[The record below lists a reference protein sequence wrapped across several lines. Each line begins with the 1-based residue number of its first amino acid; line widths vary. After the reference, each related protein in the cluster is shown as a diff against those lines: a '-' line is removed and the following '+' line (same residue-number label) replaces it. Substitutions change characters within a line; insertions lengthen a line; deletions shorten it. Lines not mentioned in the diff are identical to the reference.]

1 MKRYNYSDILQAAR
15 LCCSRSSKGNGGLC
29 VNDDCPLYNETRC
42 EAVLKNGLVSI
53 NEFLDVIIHDSFY
66 ITEANAEWK
75 KTDSDISSKPSTE
88 SN

>member
-15 LCCSRSSKGNGGLC
+15 LCCSRSNKRNGGLC
-29 VNDDCPLYNETRC
+29 TNNDCPLYNETRC
-42 EAVLKNGLVSI
+42 ESTLKNGLVNI
-53 NEFLDVIIHDSFY
+53 NEFLDAVIHNSFY

>member
-15 LCCSRSSKGNGGLC
+15 LCCSRSNKRNGGLC
-29 VNDDCPLYNETRC
+29 TNNDCPLYNETYC
-42 EAVLKNGLVSI
+42 EVTLKNGLANI
-53 NEFLDVIIHDSFY
+53 NGFFDALTHIMV
-66 ITEANAEWK
+66 TEANVEWK